1 MVSSLNNDIKLYL
14 TRIPSSKE
22 KPSYIPKIANVLPML
37 LRDSSAQVVKRVIQA
52 CGPIYKHSLQWI
64 CSGVETT
71 DSLEQAWSA
80 LCLIKA
86 QILDMID
93 NDNDGVRT
101 NVIKFLEGVVIIQTY
116 PDEDSQKHSNDFSL
130 ENIPLTL
137 KLIRR
142 RKLEEEAQH
151 IFDILLKFH
160 GTIHI
165 SSVNLIACTGSLCII
180 AKLRP
185 KFMDPV
191 IKAMKSL
198 NSNLPPTLTDS
209 QVNSVRKN
217 LKMQLIN
224 LLKNRGSYEFQ
235 GVLRVL
241 LLDLGA
247 SQSEITKAVPKMDK
261 EEQQRRQKR
270 ILENSSSNGQASKKP
285 KLDDTVKESR
295 PQKMIIDIEELNNQ
309 KQKSLSINEKAISNA
324 LKDENVCINLVLEFI
339 KHVPEEIGNFASI
352 YNPPGEISIP
362 THIAQTSF
370 LLAGQYT
377 DRKLGPGAVAF
388 TKDLPMRAVAEDFEP
403 ELDDDRRDDDL
414 NVRKE
419 EATKKL
425 RETMERAKGE
435 QELIQRMKQRAKTL
449 KLQEV
454 TKPLPPAIKSKFL
467 IDSVSRILSSERQCL
482 GVAAKR
488 RKILTVMAAT
498 FPSNVRYFI
507 IEFILSDLKSR
518 IDLAFSWLFEEY
530 CLLQGYTRHSFV
542 KTENRPDF
550 AYTEL
555 IEALVK
561 GIVEKCE
568 FKEKMILLRRLY
580 TEAPILPDSI
590 IKLLVDLCKVNDEF
604 SSICLDLL
612 RDLAILRPP
621 KTQVFVDIL
630 LTFCVHETNSFREK
644 SLVNLKMVYSSQKS
658 TCVKIKEF
666 AVKWLNALDNESPPQ
681 FLYGEQYGRG
691 SIDMTWKEEITKIC
705 IGVALVLMPY
715 CDGEWFWNIF

>member
-1 MVSSLNNDIKLYL
+1 
-14 TRIPSSKE
+14 
-22 KPSYIPKIANVLPML
+22 ML
-37 LRDSSAQVVKRVIQA
+37 KRVIQA
-52 CGPIYKHSLQWI
+52 CGPIYKNCIHWI
-64 CSGVETT
+64 CSGIETT
-71 DSLEQAWSA
+71 DSVEQAWNA
-80 LCLIKA
+80 LCLVKA

-93 NDNDGVRT
+93 HDNDGVRT
-101 NVIKFLEGVVIIQTY
+101 NVIKFLEGVVIIQSY
-116 PDEDSQKHSNDFSL
+116 PDEDSQKLNNDFSL

-151 IFDILLKFH
+151 IFDILVKFH

-180 AKLRP
+180 AKLRT
-185 KFMDPV
+185 KLMEPV

-217 LKMQLIN
+217 LKMQLMS

-235 GVLRVL
+235 GILRAI
-241 LLDLGA
+241 LLDLGT
-247 SQSEITKAVPKMDK
+247 SQSEIVKATPKMDK
-261 EEQQRRQKR
+261 DEQLKRQKR
-270 ILENSSSNGQASKKP
+270 ILESSFNSQVSKKP
-285 KLDDTVKESR
+285 RLDETR
-295 PQKMIIDIEELNNQ
+295 PQKMIVDIEELNNQ
-309 KQKSLSINEKAISNA
+309 RQKSISINEKSISNA
-324 LKDENVCINLVLEFI
+324 LKDVNVCVNLVVEFI
-339 KHVPEEIGNFASI
+339 KNVPEEIGNFALN
-352 YNPPGEISIP
+352 YKPPGEISIP
-362 THIAQTSF
+362 AHISQTAS
-370 LLAGQYT
+370 LMAEQYT
-377 DRKLGPGAVAF
+377 DKRLGPGAIAF
-388 TKDLPMRAVAEDFEP
+388 TKDPPMRAVAEDFDP
-403 ELDDDRRDDDL
+403 ELDDDKREEDM
-414 NVRKE
+414 NIRKE

-425 RETMERAKGE
+425 RETMERVKGE
-435 QELIQRMKQRAKTL
+435 QELIQRMKQKVKTL

-454 TKPLPPAIKSKFL
+454 TKPLTASLKGKFL
-467 IDSVSRILSSERQCL
+467 IDAVDRILSSERQCL

-518 IDLAFSWLFEEY
+518 IDLGFSWLFEEY

-542 KTENRPDF
+542 KSENRPDF

-561 GIVEKCE
+561 GIVSKCE

-590 IKLLVDLCKVNDEF
+590 INYLVELCKVNDDF
-604 SSICLDLL
+604 SGICLDLL

-621 KTQVFVDIL
+621 KSQLFVDIL
-630 LTFCVHETNSFREK
+630 LNFSVHEINVFREK
-644 SLVNLKMVYSSQKS
+644 SLVNVKTVYTNQKS
-658 TCVKIKEF
+658 ACEKIREF
-666 AVKWLNALDNESPPQ
+666 ALKWLNALDNDSPPP
-681 FLYGEQYGRG
+681 FLYGEQFGRNTV
-691 SIDMTWKEEITKIC
+691 DQTWKEEMTKIC
-705 IGVALVLMPY
+705 LGVVLALLPY
-715 CDGEWFWNIF
+715 SDGEFNLIRSPFTNVFSFNRSPDGPQRSLHNSFFRSKKDYSPFHRTVY